1 MAPHCSINVQHH
13 YVKCAPTTTDWSS
26 PISIMDRKQK
36 KWPFL
41 EFKVVIWGGGEPREG
56 MKVYLIETM
65 KQSTEWAGAILNVCQ
80 MQLAHWQ
87 LVQRPSATSTL
98 PQNRFQ
104 VQSSFWGECQQ
115 LFFGFCHQKSF
126 LLSVTL
132 RNRSSSVRGVSSV
145 INPDVFYEL
154 SCICYVA

>member
-41 EFKVVIWGGGEPREG
+41 EFKVVIWGEGKPREG
-56 MKVYLIETM
+56 MKGYLIETM
-65 KQSTEWAGAILNVCQ
+65 KQTTEWAGAILNVCQ

-87 LVQRPSATSTL
+87 LVHRLVHHLNFQSELIFGAEQYRWLPAIIFWVMSSDVVSAA
-98 PQNRFQ
+98 Q
-104 VQSSFWGECQQ
+104 C
-115 LFFGFCHQKSF
+115 
-126 LLSVTL
+126 
-132 RNRSSSVRGVSSV
+132 NRSQSVRGVSSV
-145 INPDVFYEL
+145 INRDVFYEL